1 MDFTLWFGYEIE
13 GKNYADS
20 ALENSHYKINYSIKK
35 VKAEC
40 RSECPKTQQKNDGKD
55 GFEYSKIEFSVVPK
69 AALSPLKFEISFKKD
84 FYDGDAFYANG
95 YQAWTTSREYRAND
109 VETGVIKLAEIHP
122 KLKALAAT
130 SGDYLFTEYTNTP
143 GVFHGYTYCYF
154 KSSARIDLFGSLSE
168 KNGFTIFKCNFQS
181 GIFTIAKDIEGVKID
196 ADAEY
201 KVFEIAEISGEYDEV
216 FDKYFSLWNLNSKSK
231 LEGLK
236 GYTSWYNYFQ
246 KINESIIL
254 RDLEGLKRVK
264 DKANIFQ
271 IDDGYETYVGDWLD
285 ENPKK
290 FPNGMEYIA
299 KKIHEAGFKA
309 GIWLAPFSAQKK
321 SRIVREHPD
330 WLIKDKTGK
339 PFVAVVAWGGAYTLD
354 LYNENVKNYLRD
366 VFDTVLYKWD
376 FDMVKLDFLYSQCM
390 RPRNGKTRG
399 EIMRDAMEFLRE
411 CVGNKLL
418 LGCGVPLGSGF
429 GLMDACRTGCDA
441 DLSYRE
447 KIYNTLRVNSEIIS
461 TQNSINNTVFRR
473 HLNGRA
479 FCGDPDVF
487 FLRKNHI
494 KFSENQKLLLARIN
508 NLFGGVLF
516 VSDNVGEYDEKQLST
531 LSKAFTKTDIKVLS
545 ADYMSKDDIRI
556 IFTEDGIE
564 KTLEFNLKTGETR
577 GNPLF

>member
-1 MDFTLWFGYEIE
+1 MENFTLWFGYEIG
-13 GKNYADS
+13 GKQYADS
-20 ALENSHYKINYSIKK
+20 ALENEHYKIEYSLKKIK
-35 VKAEC
+35 ADY
-40 RSECPKTQQKNDGKD
+40 PDGVTSAKKD
-55 GFEYSKIEFSVVPK
+55 FEYSKIECSILPK
-69 AALSPLKFEISFKKD
+69 TALSPLKFEISFKKD
-84 FYDGDAFYANG
+84 FFDGDAFYANG

-109 VETGVIKLAEIHP
+109 VQTGVARLAEIHP

-130 SGDYLFTEYTNTP
+130 SGDYLFTEYPKIP

-154 KSSARIDLFGSLSE
+154 KRSAKIDLFGSLSE
-168 KNGFTIFKCNFQS
+168 KNGFTIFKCNFRS
-181 GIFTIAKDIEGVKID
+181 GIFTFAKDIEGIKIEND
-196 ADAEY
+196 PY
-201 KVFEIAEISGEYDEV
+201 KVFEIAEISGEYDET

-231 LEGLK
+231 LKGLT

-246 KINESIIL
+246 KIDENIIL
-254 RDLEGLKRVK
+254 RDLEGLKKVK

-271 IDDGYETYVGDWLD
+271 IDDGYETFVGDWLD

-290 FPNGMEYIA
+290 FPNGMEYVS
-299 KKIHEAGFKA
+299 KKIREAGFLA
-309 GIWLAPFSAQKK
+309 GLWLAPFSAQKK
-321 SRIVREHPD
+321 SRIAREHPD
-330 WLIKDKTGK
+330 WLIKDNKTGK
-339 PFVAVVAWGGAYTLD
+339 PFIGVVAWGGAYTLD
-354 LYNENVKNYLRD
+354 VYNENVRNYLRD

-390 RPRNGKTRG
+390 QPRNGKTRG

-411 CVGNKLL
+411 CVGKKLF

-447 KIYNTLRVNSEIIS
+447 KIYNTVRVNSEIIS

-487 FLRKNHI
+487 FLRNKNL

-516 VSDNVGEYDEKQLST
+516 VSDNIGEYDEKQLYI
-531 LSKAFTKTDIKVLS
+531 LSKAFTKNDVKVIS
-545 ADYMSKDDIRI
+545 ADYMTKDDVRI
-556 IFTEDGIE
+556 VFAENGAE

-577 GNPLF
+577 GNALF